1 MTRGRVV
8 ASMLAALPLAGPGA
22 SGDPAPGDRA
32 PACLARAQVVPPEG
46 FPGQQL
52 VWRLE
57 ILRRP
62 YVTGV
67 EWLEPPS
74 FPGFRA
80 EWLPGQPDMGGVRL
94 EGVEYI
100 ARVEERALFP
110 ERSGELVIAGA
121 GLRCALSFGPP
132 LLASVA
138 ATRVRVMSL
147 PEEGRPPG
155 FSGLV
160 GALAVEV
167 AARPRQLSLGG
178 STRLEVTLRGDANLW
193 DARDPLTGAPD
204 LAGVELFPARP
215 RLELEPGIQL
225 SVRRQFAYQVVPNRE
240 GRVEVPEL
248 RVPYF
253 DPERRRYEVATSP
266 ALALEVGP
274 RAAAHGAAHPPE
286 PEADPR
292 TTPRGHRWWAL
303 GALAAGGLLVWSW
316 RLRAL
321 RSRGAAHLAEL
332 GASDDAAQRARAL
345 RLALE
350 PRLAGARSAPVE
362 ELHAPLGADPAVER
376 ALALL
381 ARVERSR
388 FDPHAPPVP
397 RAEVALAIRAL
408 SKRAKRARSEP
419 KANEVHPGRP

>member
-1 MTRGRVV
+1 
-8 ASMLAALPLAGPGA
+8 MLAALPLAGPGA

-80 EWLPGQPDMGGVRL
+80 EWLPGQPELGGVRRD
-94 EGVEYI
+94 GVEYI

-121 GLRCALSFGPP
+121 GLRCARSLGPP
-132 LLASVA
+132 LLASAA
-138 ATRVRVMSL
+138 ATRVRVMPF
-147 PEEGRPPG
+147 PEEGRPPEFG
-155 FSGLV
+155 GLV
-160 GALAVEV
+160 GALAMEV
-167 AARPRQLSLGG
+167 AARPRRLSLGG
-178 STRLEVTLRGDANLW
+178 STRLEVTLRGDGNLW
-193 DARDPLTGAPD
+193 DARDPLAGAPG
-204 LAGVELFPARP
+204 LAAVELFPARP
-215 RLELEPGIQL
+215 RLELGPGTRL

-240 GRVEVPEL
+240 GRIEIPAL

-253 DPERRRYEVATSP
+253 DPEQRRYQVATSP
-266 ALALEVGP
+266 ALTLEVGP
-274 RAAAHGAAHPPE
+274 RAPARGASTRPSRT
-286 PEADPR
+286 ADPR
-292 TTPRGHRWWAL
+292 TTPRGRGWWAL
-303 GALAAGGLLVWSW
+303 GALAAGGLLAWSW

-321 RSRGAAHLAEL
+321 RSRGAARLAEL
-332 GASDDAAQRARAL
+332 GASDDAAQLARAL

-350 PRLAGARSAPVE
+350 PRLAGACSAPVE
-362 ELHAPLGADPAVER
+362 ELRAAPGADPAVAR

-397 RAEVALAIRAL
+397 RADAALAIRAL
-408 SKRAKRARSEP
+408 GKRVRGEP
-419 KANEVHPGRP
+419 